1 MHFHTV
7 LVQLTLWVAGS
18 NAFYP
23 FIPEYLCEDKSC
35 QTQNR
40 KRLLEDGAV
49 TFPLSQRAPDASESQ
64 ADRVQRTAR
73 YLSAKYGRKPPV
85 GISGDVAAAPV
96 LDRRQNSKYTV
107 SRAAST
113 STADSV
119 GLHQDG
125 SDLSY
130 FIDVGLGS
138 GAKSVYMLFDTGA
151 GTTWVMGSDC
161 KSEPCLVH
169 NSFGPADSA
178 SLKATS
184 QSFSIAYGTG
194 SVVGV
199 ISTDT
204 VAIAGKKVT
213 MSFGVANVTSN
224 DFNHFPF
231 DGILGMSMNKGA
243 TENLLQVFKR
253 EKTFKANTFGV
264 FVNRNAD
271 GPNTGEVSFGGT
283 NPAKY
288 TGALSYTPVSDKA
301 NGDWA
306 IPMDDLAYDG
316 KKAGV
321 TGRLAYIDTGT
332 TYIFGPAADVATFH
346 KSIPGA
352 KLDANGGGTTYTAP
366 CDSTKTLTI
375 SFGGVA
381 YAIQTR
387 DWLSGPNANGECVSN
402 VYGIEVVRGAW
413 LLGDVFLKNVYAVFD
428 VDRTRIGFAT
438 RPPVPTPAQ
447 GAATT
452 TTTPASS
459 SGSGSSSTGGGGS
472 TLSRPPSSSTSSSP
486 FTLLPPTNPG
496 PTPGGGQTGGQNSQA
511 AGSSPTPGK
520 ETSSAAAGRTR
531 VGGYV
536 VAVACVLAT
545 SVALLFC
552 A

>member
-1 MHFHTV
+1 MHFHKA
-7 LVQLTLWVAGS
+7 LIQLSLWVAGS
-18 NAFYP
+18 HAFYP
-23 FIPEYLCEDKSC
+23 FIPEYLCEDQSC
-35 QTQNR
+35 QTQTQPQSR
-40 KRLLEDGAV
+40 KRLADGGPV

-64 ADRVQRTAR
+64 ADRVLRTAR
-73 YLSAKYGRKPPV
+73 FLSAKYGRKPPV
-85 GISGDVAAAPV
+85 DSSGHVAAAPA
-96 LDRRQNSKYTV
+96 LGRRQNNKYPV
-107 SRAAST
+107 SRAASA
-113 STADSV
+113 STPDSA

-138 GAKSVYMLFDTGA
+138 GAKSMYMLFDTGA

-161 KSEPCLVH
+161 KSQPCLAH
-169 NSFGPADSA
+169 NSFGPADST

-184 QSFSIAYGTG
+184 QGFSIAYGTG
-194 SVVGV
+194 SVEGV
-199 ISTDT
+199 ISTDSM
-204 VAIAGKKVT
+204 AIAGKKVT

-231 DGILGMSMNKGA
+231 DGILGVSMNKGA

-253 EKTFKANTFGV
+253 EKTFKSNTFGV

-288 TGALSYTPVSDKA
+288 TGQISYTSVSDKA

-332 TYIFGPAADVATFH
+332 TYVFGPAADVALLH
-346 KSIPGA
+346 KQIPGA

-366 CDSTKTLTI
+366 CDSTKPLTV

-381 YAIQTR
+381 YSIQTR

-428 VDRTRIGFAT
+428 MDQTRIALKMILHLKKNPSAFSLGLQSALGWQEALGRSDNCIIST
-438 RPPVPTPAQ
+438 CLVRTHDTHAGEEEDGGRLGRYVYGKGPMRSVI
-447 GAATT
+447 
-452 TTTPASS
+452 ASPMS
-459 SGSGSSSTGGGGS
+459 
-472 TLSRPPSSSTSSSP
+472 
-486 FTLLPPTNPG
+486 
-496 PTPGGGQTGGQNSQA
+496 
-511 AGSSPTPGK
+511 
-520 ETSSAAAGRTR
+520 
-531 VGGYV
+531 
-536 VAVACVLAT
+536 
-545 SVALLFC
+545 
-552 A
+552 